1 MELMSIGKFAKS
13 VGVTTTTLRRMHE
26 SGELIPA
33 HITKG
38 GTRYYST
45 EQLRKFRPITEKK
58 KIVIGYC
65 RVSTPAQKD
74 DLETQISNVK
84 RYMYAKGY
92 SFEIITDIGSGIN
105 YKKKGLQALIQKI
118 NQQEISK
125 VVILYKDRLIRF
137 GYEMIEYLCE
147 INDVEIEVID
157 NTEQSREQELV
168 EDLIQ
173 IVTVFANRLYGQRSK
188 KTKQLMDEVK
198 RYVNSKENPIDT
210 DSETGRTVPKKC
222 RSGKMGI

>member
-92 SFEIITDIGSGIN
+92 PFEIITDIGSGIN
-105 YKKKGLQALIQKI
+105 YKKKGLQTLIQKI

-125 VVILYKDRLIRF
+125 VVILYKDCLIRF

-168 EDLIQ
+168 EDLIS
-173 IVTVFANRLYGQRSK
+173 IVTVFANRLYGQHSK
-188 KTKQLMDEVK
+188 KTKQLMNEVK

>member
-26 SGELIPA
+26 SGELIPT

-45 EQLRKFRPITEKK
+45 EQLKQFRPITEKK

-74 DLETQISNVK
+74 DLKTQISSVK
-84 RYMYAKGY
+84 MYMYAKGY
-92 SFEIITDIGSGIN
+92 QFEIITDIGSGIN

-118 NQQEISK
+118 NHQEISK

-137 GYEMIEYLCE
+137 GYEMIEYFCE

-157 NTEQSREQELV
+157 HTEQSKEQELA

-198 RYVNSKENPIDT
+198 RHVNSKENPIDT
-210 DSETGRTVPKKC
+210 DSETGRTVLEKC
-222 RSGKMGI
+222 RSSKMGI